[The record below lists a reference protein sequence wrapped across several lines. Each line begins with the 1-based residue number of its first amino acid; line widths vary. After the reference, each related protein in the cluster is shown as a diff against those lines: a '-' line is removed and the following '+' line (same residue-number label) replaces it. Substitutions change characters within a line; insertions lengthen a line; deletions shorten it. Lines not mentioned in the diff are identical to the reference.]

1 MSIKIKT
8 GFFIQIDKLRFRI
21 HMEMQRIRIAKPRWT
36 MPLHKCKL
44 LMRGRISK
52 SEKEFFFK

>member
-1 MSIKIKT
+1 
-8 GFFIQIDKLRFRI
+8 
-21 HMEMQRIRIAKPRWT
+21 MEMQRIRIAKPRWT

-52 SEKEFFFK
+52 SEKEFFLSDGYI